1 MSRCGFP
8 AVTPFSLPRSFL
20 KIPVSFCWLLALAPG
35 AAVQAGVQREEAVLI
50 FESRKVVVAVP
61 PGFTAKTNRDEAGL
75 VQVHLAADK
84 QQATLDLIFVPD
96 PEGEALRSR
105 GRKEKMVELFNSYVE
120 SSVEKAMRF
129 EELEPRRGAGTY
141 CVFTDASLVGKT
153 ELPPNEFR
161 HLTVGIKAWSGVMT
175 IVRLFS
181 QETNSAEHQ
190 ALLKVLRESVEE
202 RPVPLR

>member
-1 MSRCGFP
+1 MG
-8 AVTPFSLPRSFL
+8 VMKTLVSLL
-20 KIPVSFCWLLALAPG
+20 GLWALVPG
-35 AAVQAGVQREEAVLI
+35 LGLQAGVQREEAVLI
-50 FESRKVVVAVP
+50 FESRKVTVGVP
-61 PGFTAKTNRDEAGL
+61 AGFTATTNRDEAGL
-75 VQVHLAADK
+75 VQVHLAEATQK
-84 QQATLDLIFVPD
+84 ATLDLIFVPD
-96 PEGEALRSR
+96 PDGEALRSR
-105 GRKEKMVELFNSYVE
+105 GRKEKMVELFNSYVA

-161 HLTVGIKAWSGVMT
+161 HLTVGLKAWSGVMT

-181 QETNSAEHQ
+181 QDTTSPEYQ
-190 ALLKVLRESVEE
+190 ALLKLLRESVEE